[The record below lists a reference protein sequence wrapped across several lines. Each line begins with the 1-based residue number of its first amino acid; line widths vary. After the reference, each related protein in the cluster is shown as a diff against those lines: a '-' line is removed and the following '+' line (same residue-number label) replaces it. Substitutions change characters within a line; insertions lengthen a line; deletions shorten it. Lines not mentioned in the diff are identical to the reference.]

1 MIRYKFLIVG
11 EKGLKV
17 SKASVWATIQKYE
30 RHGTISR
37 LPGSVRPTLWR
48 IVYELRNS
56 HLSFGNI
63 CLRINDYIIGKLPL
77 TDNG

>member
-1 MIRYKFLIVG
+1 MIHYKFLIIG

-17 SKASVWATIQKYE
+17 SKASAWAMIQKYE

-37 LPGSVRPTLWR
+37 LPGSVRPTLRR
-48 IVYELRNS
+48 IVHELRNL

-63 CLRINDYIIGKLPL
+63 RLGINNYVIGKLPL
-77 TDNG
+77 TVNR

>member
-11 EKGLKV
+11 EEGLEV
-17 SKASVWATIQKYE
+17 SKASAWATIQKYE

-37 LPGSVRPTLWR
+37 LPGSVRKTLRR
-48 IVYELRNS
+48 IVRELRNS

-63 CLRINDYIIGKLPL
+63 RLRINNYVIGKLPL
-77 TDNG
+77 TVNE